1 MALLETDPMHQFVVQ
16 PVLELPT
23 LFGIDLTITNSALFM
38 IATTLVTSFGL
49 ILLTGRGAMVP
60 TRSQSIAEILY
71 GFVADMVR
79 SIMGEEGRSVFPYV
93 FTLFI
98 FILVANLLGM
108 LPGSYTVT
116 SQLVVTLALGLT
128 SITLV
133 VITGFIKNGFG
144 FLKLFAPSGLPP
156 VMYILIVP
164 IEFISFLSRPF
175 SLAIRLFANM
185 MAGHTL
191 LKLFGGFVL
200 SLSSLGAIG
209 IAGAILPL
217 AVATAVTALE
227 LVIAFLQA
235 YVFAVLT
242 CIYLNDALHPS
253 H

>member
-49 ILLTGRGAMVP
+49 ILLTGRGSMVP
-60 TRSQSIAEILY
+60 TRSQSIAELLY

-116 SQLVVTLALGLT
+116 SQLVVTLALGMT

-144 FLKLFAPSGLPP
+144 FLKLFAPAGLPP
-156 VMYILIVP
+156 VMYLLIVP

-209 IAGAILPL
+209 IAGAVLPL

>member
-1 MALLETDPMHQFVVQ
+1 MLLLQTDPMHQFVVQ

-38 IATTLVTSFGL
+38 IATTLITSFGL

-79 SIMGEEGRSVFPYV
+79 SIMGEEGRAAFPYV

-128 SITLV
+128 SIALV
-133 VITGFIKNGFG
+133 LITGFVKHGFG
-144 FLKLFAPSGLPP
+144 FLKLFAPTGLPP

-164 IEFISFLSRPF
+164 IEVISFLSRPF

-200 SLSSLGAIG
+200 SLSSIGAVG
-209 IAGAILPL
+209 IAGAVLPL
-217 AVATAVTALE
+217 TVATAVTALE

>member
-79 SIMGEEGRSVFPYV
+79 SIMGEEGRAVFPYV

-133 VITGFIKNGFG
+133 VITGFLKNGFG
-144 FLKLFAPSGLPP
+144 FLKLFAPAGLPP

-209 IAGAILPL
+209 IAGALLPL

>member
-1 MALLETDPMHQFVVQ
+1 MLLLETDPMHQFVVQ
-16 PVLELPT
+16 PILELPT
-23 LFGIDLTITNSALFM
+23 IFGIDLTITNSALFM

-60 TRSQSIAEILY
+60 TRAQSIAELLY

-79 SIMGEEGRSVFPYV
+79 SIMGEEGRAVFPYV
-93 FTLFI
+93 FTLFT

-116 SQLVVTLALGLT
+116 SQLVITLALGLT

-133 VITGFIKNGFG
+133 LITGFAKNGFG
-144 FLKLFAPSGLPP
+144 FLKLFAPAGLPP

-164 IEFISFLSRPF
+164 IELISFLSRPF

-200 SLSSLGAIG
+200 SLSSLGAVG
-209 IAGAILPL
+209 IAAAVMPL

>member
-1 MALLETDPMHQFVVQ
+1 MLLLETDPMHQFVVQ
-16 PVLELPT
+16 PILELPT
-23 LFGIDLTITNSALFM
+23 IFGIDLTITNSALFM

-60 TRSQSIAEILY
+60 TRAQSIAELLY

-79 SIMGEEGRSVFPYV
+79 SIMGEEGRAVFPYV
-93 FTLFI
+93 FTLFT

-116 SQLVVTLALGLT
+116 SQLVITLALGLT

-133 VITGFIKNGFG
+133 LITGFAKNGFG
-144 FLKLFAPSGLPP
+144 FLKLFAPAGLPP
-156 VMYILIVP
+156 VMYLLIVP
-164 IEFISFLSRPF
+164 IELISFLSRPF

-200 SLSSLGAIG
+200 SLSSLGAVG
-209 IAGAILPL
+209 IAAAVMPL

>member
-79 SIMGEEGRSVFPYV
+79 SIMGEEGRAVFPYV

-128 SITLV
+128 SIALV

-144 FLKLFAPSGLPP
+144 FLKLFAPAGLPP

-209 IAGAILPL
+209 IAGAVLPL

>member
-1 MALLETDPMHQFVVQ
+1 MALFETDPMHQFVVQ

-79 SIMGEEGRSVFPYV
+79 SIMGEEGRAVFPYV

-108 LPGSYTVT
+108 IPGSYTIT

-133 VITGFIKNGFG
+133 LITGFVKNGFG
-144 FLKLFAPSGLPP
+144 FLKLFAPAGLPP
-156 VMYILIVP
+156 VMYLLIVP
-164 IEFISFLSRPF
+164 IELISFLSRPF

-191 LKLFGGFVL
+191 LKLFGGFVI

-209 IAGAILPL
+209 IAGAVLPL

>member
-79 SIMGEEGRSVFPYV
+79 SIMGEEGRAVFPYV

-133 VITGFIKNGFG
+133 VITGFLKNGFG
-144 FLKLFAPSGLPP
+144 FLKLFAPAGLPP

-209 IAGAILPL
+209 IAGAVLPL

>member
-79 SIMGEEGRSVFPYV
+79 SIMGEEGRAVFPYV

-128 SITLV
+128 SIALV

-144 FLKLFAPSGLPP
+144 FLKLFAPAGLPP

-209 IAGAILPL
+209 IAGALLPL

>member
-1 MALLETDPMHQFVVQ
+1 
-16 PVLELPT
+16 
-23 LFGIDLTITNSALFM
+23 
-38 IATTLVTSFGL
+38 
-49 ILLTGRGAMVP
+49 
-60 TRSQSIAEILY
+60 
-71 GFVADMVR
+71 MVR

-209 IAGAILPL
+209 IAGAVLPL

>member
-79 SIMGEEGRSVFPYV
+79 SIMGEEGRAVFPYV

-144 FLKLFAPSGLPP
+144 FLKLFAPAGLPP

-209 IAGAILPL
+209 IAGAVLPL

>member
-38 IATTLVTSFGL
+38 ILTTLVTSFGL

-79 SIMGEEGRSVFPYV
+79 SIMGEEGRAVFPYV

-128 SITLV
+128 SIALV

-144 FLKLFAPSGLPP
+144 FLKLFAPAGLPP

-209 IAGAILPL
+209 IAGAVLPM